1 MGGGDPQVA
10 PETLLPTV
18 GPFDTTSLFRFLMP
32 LAALSRIVQGSA
44 RALLSLALGMTLL
57 GKVATAAES
66 ASGASLPVAPKA
78 ASTPHQHKSQ
88 TTHKARTASQ
98 PKKRAQASS
107 QATAV
112 ARQGAAKVTGKAKPL
127 TVALNPPSPEPDDRL
142 ITDARDAFG
151 KGDRTRLQALRATA
165 VATAHPLAL
174 WADYWDLN
182 LRLNTA
188 TSSDVRA
195 FFERWPGSYV
205 EDRLRNDWLLET
217 GRRRD
222 WSAFEAEQAR
232 FRMND
237 DRQVH
242 CYRLLSELERGVS
255 NPARLAESAR
265 PLWLAQR
272 DPDDGCHNL
281 AGSLLLAGA
290 FQEEAVWTKLRLATE
305 QARSRTVR
313 AAALLLDTRTQKAID
328 QLIDRPTRY
337 LEQENLRSTE
347 NRRALAVLAVLWLA
361 NDDPVAAARHLAEGW
376 SQSLPTG
383 LAAVAWIGVA
393 RQAAFKRLPEAAGY
407 VRQALALRAMAP
419 INLGDDWSDD
429 TLGWAVRGALR
440 AGEAEGPAWPLV
452 RQSIE
457 AMSPSGRQ
465 DPTWRYWYARA
476 LQATAPSGAE
486 GEAQRQDA
494 RQRLSQL
501 ASPLHFY
508 GQLAAEELGEKPP
521 LPMAPAEL
529 TAAERQEASRHPGFQ
544 RALRML
550 AIGLRSEGTRE
561 WNFSRIGL
569 SDRQLLAAAQMACD
583 LQRWDLCINTSE
595 RTQAEIRVEQR
606 YPQPFRDDIL
616 QAAKSVQLDPALM
629 FGLIRQE
636 SRFLLDARSQVG
648 ASGLMQIMPATAKW
662 TARKIGL
669 NFSQEQITQQEVNLK
684 LGAAYLKLV
693 LDDFNGSAA
702 MATAAYNAGPSRP
715 RRWREGS
722 RMEAA
727 AWAESIPFS
736 ETRDYVKKVL
746 SNASV
751 YAALLQPG
759 APVALKHRLGPAIG
773 PRTNTEPDP
782 NSELP

>member
-1 MGGGDPQVA
+1 M
-10 PETLLPTV
+10 TI
-18 GPFDTTSLFRFLMP
+18 
-32 LAALSRIVQGSA
+32 AALSQIAHCPVRV
-44 RALLSLALGMTLL
+44 LLSLTLGLTALPQTS
-57 GKVATAAES
+57 TAAES
-66 ASGASLPVAPKA
+66 GVDQPHVARTAASAKRSTPQAKPARPTQKTVSAPSGASAVLRSGSPKPV
-78 ASTPHQHKSQ
+78 S
-88 TTHKARTASQ
+88 
-98 PKKRAQASS
+98 
-107 QATAV
+107 
-112 ARQGAAKVTGKAKPL
+112 KAKPQ
-127 TVALNPPSPEPDDRL
+127 TVALNAPIAEADDRL
-142 ITDARDAFG
+142 IVDARDAFG
-151 KGDRTRLQALRATA
+151 KGDRTRVQALRATA
-165 VATAHPLAL
+165 VATGHPLAL

-182 LRLNTA
+182 LRLGTA
-188 TSSDVRA
+188 TSNDVRA

-205 EDRLRNDWLLET
+205 EDRLRNDWLLEV

-222 WSAFEAEQAR
+222 WTAFEAEQAR

-237 DRQVH
+237 DRQVQ
-242 CYRLLSELERGVS
+242 CYRLLSDLERGVS
-255 NPARLAESAR
+255 SAAKLTEAARS
-265 PLWLAQR
+265 LWLAQR
-272 DPDDGCHNL
+272 DPDDGCHSL
-281 AGSLLLAGA
+281 AGALLQAGA

-305 QARSRTVR
+305 LGRGRTVR
-313 AAALLLDTRTQKAID
+313 AAALLLDTRAQKAID
-328 QLIDRPTRY
+328 QLIDRPARY
-337 LEQENLRSTE
+337 LDQENLRSTE
-347 NRRALAVLAVLWLA
+347 NRRELAVLAVLWLA
-361 NDDPVAAARHLAEGW
+361 NEDPVAAARQLAEGW

-383 LAAVAWIGVA
+383 LAAAAWIGVA

-407 VRQALALRAMAP
+407 VRQALALRTLAP

-440 AGEAEGPAWPLV
+440 AGETDGPAWPLV

-465 DPTWRYWYARA
+465 DASWRYWHARA
-476 LQATAPSGAE
+476 LQATASAGTE

-508 GQLAAEELGEKPP
+508 GQLAAEDLGEKPP
-521 LPMAPAEL
+521 LPATPAEL
-529 TAAERQEASRHPGFQ
+529 TASERQEASRHPGFQ
-544 RALRML
+544 RALRLM
-550 AIGLRSEGTRE
+550 AIGLRSEGARE

-595 RTQAEIRVEQR
+595 RTQTEIRVEQR

-669 NFSQEQITQQEVNLK
+669 NFSQEHITQQEVNLK

-693 LDDFNGSAA
+693 LDDFGGSAA

-727 AWAESIPFS
+727 AWAESIPFN

-759 APVALKHRLGPAIG
+759 TPVALKPRLGSVIG
-773 PRTNTEPDP
+773 PRTGSDPDP
-782 NSELP
+782 NTELP